1 MINEIRRRLEAGEKV
16 ELECTERSL
25 FLNVNDGVVFD
36 ENLEILESGLVV
48 DRVSRSTISLLDCPH
63 PIMFD
68 EVQYFRIKE
77 HSPTFDDLVDVVVQ
91 AAKDGLLEINMLNS
105 EFITASIPGDHDS
118 SFVTCWR
125 TKQEVFESSINKVK
139 SLYTET
145 FVIEGEEDMLR
156 IKSNAEITLTNGEKI
171 TSAGIIN
178 NLLSYFSSNEDGEDT
193 RNNYVEF
200 TFIKGATVTQRKTN
214 N

>member
-63 PIMFD
+63 PIMVD

-118 SFVTCWR
+118 AFVTCWR
-125 TKQEVFESSINKVK
+125 TKPEVLESSINKVE

-145 FVIEGEEDMLR
+145 FVIESKEDMYR
-156 IKSNAEITLTNGEKI
+156 IGDEYEIVLLNGEDVSEMI
-171 TSAGIIN
+171 IVTENYPYTSYGDRLIPVR
-178 NLLSYFSSNEDGEDT
+178 F
-193 RNNYVEF
+193 EF
-200 TFIKGATVTQRKTN
+200 LKGATVTQKRGK
-214 N
+214 